1 MTLTIVA
8 KLTAVTGEE
17 EFLAKQLSTLV
28 DPTRAEAGCIQYD
41 LHQSNEDPAVFLFFE
56 LWETRALWQDHM
68 NSAHIKANGIAT
80 KGKIDNVELHEM
92 SQIA

>member
-17 EFLAKQLSTLV
+17 EFLANQLSTLV
-28 DPTRAEAGCIQYD
+28 APTRAEKSCIQYD

-56 LWETRALWQDHM
+56 LWETRTLWQDHM

>member
-8 KLTAVTGEE
+8 KLTAVSGEE
-17 EFLAKQLSTLV
+17 EFLAKQLSSLV
-28 DPTRAEAGCIQYD
+28 EPTRAEKGCIQYD

-68 NSAHIKANGIAT
+68 NSPHIKANGIAT
-80 KGKIDNVELHEM
+80 IGKIDNVELHEM